1 MNIRTANERDLP
13 AIVRLLS
20 EDALG
25 STRELVADPLP
36 VVYTE
41 AFANIQAQRGNAVL
55 VAETDGE
62 IIACLQLTFIPGLA
76 RKGMLR
82 AQIEGVRVDGRYRG
96 RGIGEQLFRHA
107 IDAARR
113 EGCGMVQ
120 LTTDKSR
127 ADARRFY
134 EKLGFAA
141 SHEGMKLMLI

>member
-20 EDALG
+20 EDELG
-25 STRELVADPLP
+25 STRELITDPLP
-36 VVYTE
+36 AAYME
-41 AFANIQAQRGNAVL
+41 AFARIQHQRGNSVL
-55 VAETDGE
+55 VVESDDE
-62 IIACLQLTFIPGLA
+62 IVACLQLTLIPGLA

-141 SHEGMKLMLI
+141 SHEGMKLMLT

>member
-1 MNIRTANERDLP
+1 MP

-20 EDALG
+20 EDELG

-36 VVYTE
+36 DAYTE
-41 AFANIQAQRGNAVL
+41 AFASIQNQRGNAVL
-55 VAETDGE
+55 VAETNGE

-76 RKGMLR
+76 RQGMLR

-96 RGIGEQLFRHA
+96 QGIGEQLFRHA

-120 LTTDKSR
+120 LTTDKQR
-127 ADARRFY
+127 PDAHRFY
-134 EKLGFAA
+134 ERLGFAA
-141 SHEGMKLMLI
+141 SHEGMKLMLN